1 MREIT
6 SEIIEP
12 IAVLSESDTS
22 GWRKELNVISWNGR
36 PPVYDIR
43 SWSPEH
49 DRSGRGVTLTDKE
62 MNVLTAAMQGRK
74 GGV

>member
-22 GWRKELNVISWNGR
+22 GWRKELNIISWNGR

-43 SWSPEH
+43 SWSP
-49 DRSGRGVTLTDKE
+49 DYGRSGRGVTLTDEE

>member
-43 SWSPEH
+43 SWAPEH
-49 DRSGRGVTLTDKE
+49 DRSGRGVTLTDEE
-62 MNVLTAAMQGRK
+62 MNVLTAAMQGSE
-74 GGV
+74 